1 MKQKSVMGPTVL
13 IVGFKSLK
21 VWTCTEGI
29 YYSKGAAYF
38 CSFFFF
44 FFLETNLISA

>member
-21 VWTCTEGI
+21 VWTYTEGI

-38 CSFFFF
+38 CSFFF
-44 FFLETNLISA
+44 SSS